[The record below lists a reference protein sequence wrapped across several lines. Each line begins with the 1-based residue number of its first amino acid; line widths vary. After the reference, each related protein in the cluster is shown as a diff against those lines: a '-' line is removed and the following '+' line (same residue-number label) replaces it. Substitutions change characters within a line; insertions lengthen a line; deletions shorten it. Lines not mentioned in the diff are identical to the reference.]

1 MSEGNGNGHNRMPA
15 EIPSPRAI
23 ELDKIADEM
32 GLTDQQRRFAI
43 EYVSNP
49 EPGYKDALRRAG
61 CTAKGLK
68 NIASMYARHPKVCAY
83 IEAIRAIVLAKPD
96 PPKVPSNVTM
106 PANAPSVYRIDKGL
120 ANADEVWRG
129 ATRIMRNARVG
140 AFIDEKGAVILEKVR
155 KAHAG
160 VIRRYEVTERWIPVK
175 DGEDIREVTTKFEV
189 ADGIA
194 IHALMAKITGL
205 EKAPKR
211 ERRAPSLMGILT
223 KTLTVEELKKVRA
236 ALVEATEKQPEASK
250 T

>member
-1 MSEGNGNGHNRMPA
+1 MTEGNGNGHNRMPDM
-15 EIPSPRAI
+15 IPSPRAI
-23 ELDKIADEM
+23 ELDKIADEL
-32 GLTDQQRRFAI
+32 GLTEQQKRFAI

-61 CTAKGLK
+61 CTARNLK
-68 NIASMYARHPKVCAY
+68 SIASMYARHPKVVAY

-129 ATRIMRNARVG
+129 ATRIMRQARVG

-155 KAHAG
+155 KAYAG

-211 ERRAPSLMGILT
+211 EKRAPSLMGILR
-223 KTLTVEELKKVRA
+223 KTLSVEQLKQVQSAIA
-236 ALVEATEKQPEASK
+236 AEQKQLPEGPK
-250 T
+250 P